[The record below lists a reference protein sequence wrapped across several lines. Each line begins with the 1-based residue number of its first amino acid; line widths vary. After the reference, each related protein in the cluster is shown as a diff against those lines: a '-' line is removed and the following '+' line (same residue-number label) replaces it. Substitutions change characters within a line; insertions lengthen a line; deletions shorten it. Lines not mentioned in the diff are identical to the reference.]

1 MKQLFFLLTAFF
13 LGAFSV
19 LAQSTETFTIELKNL
34 EYRENGAVIKIDTLI
49 REKLLIFEEKKIK
62 VYENATYRYYVKVK
76 VSRSGNRVKLAEQ
89 CFVTDKKDV
98 VLGKMTERKAVEF
111 INIANPS
118 RIENAMGGYILI
130 DKNSYA
136 AMQVNFLRLLY
147 YGPNQPQL

>member
-1 MKQLFFLLTAFF
+1 MKHFLFLLATLLTLAF
-13 LGAFSV
+13 GAQ
-19 LAQSTETFTIELKNL
+19 AQSTETFTIELKSV

-62 VYENATYRYYVKVK
+62 VYENATYRYYIKVK

-89 CFVTDKKDV
+89 CFVTDKQDV

-111 INIANPS
+111 INVANPS
-118 RIENAMGGYILI
+118 RIENSMGGYILI
-130 DKNSYA
+130 DKNSYT

-147 YGPNQPQL
+147 YGPNQPQ